1 MQQFLRESFLKNNNY
16 CFLPIY
22 KEFYAFNI
30 LLIER
35 IRHFDR
41 LHKHITGDILLRTSL
56 ESFQYIISAN
66 NSIDSEKS
74 AKIQKLINNIDTLN
88 IILRLCQDVKILSK
102 KHYVILIELLDNTN
116 QQAKQWFTKYC
127 K

>member
-1 MQQFLRESFLKNNNY
+1 MNNNY

-22 KEFYAFNI
+22 KEFYTFNI

-35 IRHFDR
+35 VKHFDR

-56 ESFQYIISAN
+56 ESFQYIIGAN
-66 NSIDSEKS
+66 NSIDSEKPII
-74 AKIQKLINNIDTLN
+74 IQKLINNIHTLN
-88 IILRLCQDVKILSK
+88 IILRLCQDIKILSR
-102 KHYVILIELLDNTN
+102 KHYINLIETLDNTY
-116 QQAKQWFTKYC
+116 QQAKKWFSKYC

>member
-1 MQQFLRESFLKNNNY
+1 MKNNNY
-16 CFLPIY
+16 CFFPIY
-22 KEFYAFNI
+22 KEFYSFNI
-30 LLIER
+30 LLRSDVER